1 MCCNGYVVVVICVVM
16 VICCNGYVVVVI
28 CVVMFMLLLLYVL

>member
-1 MCCNGYVVVVICVVM
+1 MCCNGYVVVICVVM

-28 CVVMFMLLLLYVL
+28 CVIIFMLLLYVL